1 MQSHKTFPLGV
12 ETTSARWPIANCGC
26 VPMPITPGS
35 YWRYELK
42 CPAVRAPSV
51 VQVCPRGGTY
61 CRSSSQITHCRGA
74 TLPGVYWV
82 PQAVQMNASISLFR
96 EHALLCTLIIDR
108 PRPTSLGFTSRKT
121 RNGVSATP
129 RSKES
134 LAVCGLA
141 ECRGRF

>member
-1 MQSHKTFPLGV
+1 
-12 ETTSARWPIANCGC
+12 
-26 VPMPITPGS
+26 PITPGS

-42 CPAVRAPSV
+42 CPPVRAPSV
-51 VQVCPRGGTY
+51 GQVFPRGGTY
-61 CRSSSQITHCRGA
+61 CRPSSQITHCRGA
-74 TLPGVYWV
+74 ALLGVYWV
-82 PQAVQMNASISLFR
+82 PQAVQMNAAISPFPGNTP
-96 EHALLCTLIIDR
+96 LCTLIIDR